1 MKRFLLL
8 SFLTL
13 ALGMSHARSHSKNGH
28 DYVDLGLPSGT
39 LWATCNIGA
48 DKPEDSGDY
57 FQWGNTEPYV
67 PDSIM
72 VEGKMLYADKR
83 VRQLAEKYPEAERRE
98 VMSANKMMTDKHCT
112 KDKDKWV
119 YSKYYADMPKGIV
132 DNHMELDLE
141 DDAAYA
147 VWGADWCTPSM
158 EDYLELRLYTTH
170 KDTILNGTAGYL
182 LTSNISGFKD
192 RSVFFPAAGSFDGY
206 CTEKDLRR
214 NKRGLYWSRSVGRDT
229 YGATTVLNFN
239 YWPFALP
246 GKFGSG
252 LISSSYHIRTSY
264 GSVRSVLRKKR
275 SDYEAERMERIFET
289 NRYDTCG
296 IKNGHEYVDLGLPSG
311 TLWATCNIGADK
323 PENDGN
329 YFLWGETKPCV
340 IDGRSKTS
348 SIYKH
353 AAGVKDSLTK
363 YCTNARY
370 GKVDLKTELE
380 LEDDAAYTNWG
391 SNWRVPSEEQIKEL
405 LDYDNTD
412 QLLTTRNG
420 VFGCLFTSKRSGYVG
435 KSIFLPAAGSV
446 DGILTLHKGM
456 YTSNKYWTR
465 TLAYYKAGS
474 THAFCLFFSSNGRA
488 GILNGE
494 RLNANVI
501 RPVWRQVKH

>member
-28 DYVDLGLPSGT
+28 EYVDLGLPSGT

-192 RSVFFPAAGSFDGY
+192 RSVFFPAAG
-206 CTEKDLRR
+206 CPK
-214 NKRGLYWSRSVGRDT
+214 V
-229 YGATTVLNFN
+229 
-239 YWPFALP
+239 PM
-246 GKFGSG
+246 
-252 LISSSYHIRTSY
+252 TSQY
-264 GSVRSVLRKKR
+264 
-275 SDYEAERMERIFET
+275 T
-289 NRYDTCG
+289 
-296 IKNGHEYVDLGLPSG
+296 
-311 TLWATCNIGADK
+311 
-323 PENDGN
+323 
-329 YFLWGETKPCV
+329 
-340 IDGRSKTS
+340 
-348 SIYKH
+348 SIYVWKH
-353 AAGVKDSLTK
+353 ICQSPKST
-363 YCTNARY
+363 
-370 GKVDLKTELE
+370 
-380 LEDDAAYTNWG
+380 
-391 SNWRVPSEEQIKEL
+391 WR
-405 LDYDNTD
+405 
-412 QLLTTRNG
+412 
-420 VFGCLFTSKRSGYVG
+420 
-435 KSIFLPAAGSV
+435 
-446 DGILTLHKGM
+446 
-456 YTSNKYWTR
+456 W
-465 TLAYYKAGS
+465 
-474 THAFCLFFSSNGRA
+474 SS
-488 GILNGE
+488 
-494 RLNANVI
+494 
-501 RPVWRQVKH
+501 P